1 MKKLIILLTILSSYV
16 GHAQQ
21 KVWSIQDCME
31 YAIKNNIQ
39 IQQQSLLIQDAE
51 INIKDAKGA
60 FLPNLGATAS
70 STWFN
75 NEASP
80 DFRTTDY
87 SVGTQMP
94 IFNGFQN
101 KNTLKIRTLEKK
113 SNELTIGA
121 TKDDIRIDIANAYL
135 QILLQQENLALLQAQ
150 YKLTQEQIELT
161 KNLVEAGTT
170 PEGDLLDLKA
180 IGATDLQ
187 NIVNSENSVAIAFIN
202 LKLLLNIEFDID
214 FDIEKMD
221 ITLKETVLLDKPIKE
236 IINKVLG
243 IRNEVKLAEQ
253 NIEIAK
259 QQEKITKGAY
269 LPTVSGFANLGESE
283 TTSDGI
289 LLQANGFGT
298 NYGLSVSVPL
308 FNRFATKNAVS
319 RNQVNTLRNEYQLE
333 QAKLQVTQNVYQTY
347 LDAKASKKSYEAA
360 QTAVEAQQL
369 AFNYAQN
376 RYEVGISNSLD
387 FSQAKLRLQNTQT
400 QLIQAKYSLL
410 FQLKLLELYYLEQS

>member
-1 MKKLIILLTILSSYV
+1 MNKFIIASLLLISVVST
-16 GHAQQ
+16 AQQ
-21 KVWSIQDCME
+21 KVWSIEDCME

-39 IQQQSLLIQDAE
+39 IKQQSLLTQDAE
-51 INIKDAKGA
+51 LNIKDAKGA

-75 NEASP
+75 NETSP

-187 NIVNSENSVAIAFIN
+187 NIVNSENSVTTAFIN

-269 LPTVSGFANLGESE
+269 LPTLSGFANLGESE

-298 NYGLSVSVPL
+298 NYGLSVSVPI
-308 FNRFATKNAVS
+308 FNRFATKNNVS
-319 RNQVNTLRNEYQLE
+319 RNKVNSMRSQYALE
-333 QAKLQVTQNVYQTY
+333 QAKLTLTQNVYQTY

-360 QTAVEAQQL
+360 QTAVKAQQL
-369 AFNYAQN
+369 AYEYAKS

-387 FSQAKLRLQNTQT
+387 FSQAKLRLQNVQT

-410 FQLKLLELYYLEQS
+410 FQLKLLELYYVVQS

>member
-1 MKKLIILLTILSSYV
+1 MVSYLTN
-16 GHAQQ
+16 AQE
-21 KVWSIQDCME
+21 KIWSIQDCME
-31 YAIKNNIQ
+31 YAIKNNITV
-39 IQQQSLLIQDAE
+39 QQQNLLTQDAE
-51 INIKDAKGA
+51 LNIKDAKGA
-60 FLPNLGATAS
+60 FLPNLGANAS
-70 STWFN
+70 STWFR
-75 NEASP
+75 NETSP

-87 SVGTQMP
+87 SVGTQIP

-101 KNTLKIRTLEKK
+101 KNTLKTRNLEKK

-121 TKDDIRIDIANAYL
+121 TKDDIRINIANAYL
-135 QILLQQENLALLQAQ
+135 QILLEQESLALLQAQ
-150 YKLTQEQIELT
+150 YKLTQEQIQLT

-170 PEGDLLDLKA
+170 PKGDLLDLQA

-187 NIVNSENSVAIAFIN
+187 NIVNGENRVAIAFIN

-214 FDIEKMD
+214 FDIQKMD
-221 ITLKETVLLDKPIKE
+221 VTLKETVLLDKPIKE
-236 IINKVLG
+236 IISKVLG
-243 IRNEVKLAEQ
+243 NRNEVKLAEQ

-298 NYGLSVSVPL
+298 NYGLSVSLPI

-319 RNQVNTLRNEYQLE
+319 RTQVNTMRNEYQLE

-360 QTAVEAQQL
+360 QVAVKAQEL
-369 AFNYAQN
+369 AFQYAQN

-410 FQLKLLELYYLEQS
+410 FQLKSLELYYVPTS

>member
-1 MKKLIILLTILSSYV
+1 MKKLFIITTLLISYISN
-16 GHAQQ
+16 AQE
-21 KVWSIQDCME
+21 KVWSIQDCMD

-39 IQQQSLLIQDAE
+39 IQQQSLLLQDAD

-70 STWFN
+70 TTWFR
-75 NEASP
+75 NETAP
-80 DFRTTDY
+80 DFRTADY
-87 SVGTQMP
+87 SVGTQVP

-101 KNTLKIRTLEKK
+101 RNTLKSRNLEKK

-121 TKDDIRIDIANAYL
+121 TKDDIRINIANAYL
-135 QILLQQENLALLQAQ
+135 QILLEQENLALLKAQ
-150 YKLTQEQIELT
+150 YKLTKEQIELT

-170 PEGDLLDLKA
+170 PEGDLLDLQA
-180 IGATDLQ
+180 VGATDLQ
-187 NIVNSENSVAIAFIN
+187 NIVNGENSVAIAFIN
-202 LKLLLNIEFDID
+202 LKLLLNVEFDIN
-214 FDIEKMD
+214 FDIQKMD
-221 ITLKETVLLDKPIKE
+221 VTLKETVLLDKPIKE

-243 IRNEVKLAEQ
+243 ARNEVKLAEQ
-253 NIEIAK
+253 NIEIAE

-269 LPTVSGFANLGESE
+269 LPTLSGFANLGESE

-298 NYGLSVSVPL
+298 NYGLSLSVPI

-319 RNQVNTLRNEYQLE
+319 RTQVNTMRNKYQLE

-387 FSQAKLRLQNTQT
+387 FSQAKLRLQNAQT

-410 FQLKLLELYYLEQS
+410 FQLKLLELYYNS

>member
-1 MKKLIILLTILSSYV
+1 MVSYLTN
-16 GHAQQ
+16 AQE
-21 KVWSIQDCME
+21 KIWSIQDCME
-31 YAIKNNIQ
+31 YAIKNNITV
-39 IQQQSLLIQDAE
+39 QQQNLLTQDAE
-51 INIKDAKGA
+51 LNIKDAKGA
-60 FLPNLGATAS
+60 FLPNLGANAS
-70 STWFN
+70 STWFR
-75 NEASP
+75 NETSP

-87 SVGTQMP
+87 SVGTQIP

-101 KNTLKIRTLEKK
+101 KNTLKTRNLEKK

-121 TKDDIRIDIANAYL
+121 TKDDIRINIANAYL
-135 QILLQQENLALLQAQ
+135 QILLEQESLALLQAQ
-150 YKLTQEQIELT
+150 YKLTQEQIQLT

-170 PEGDLLDLKA
+170 PKGDLLDLQA

-187 NIVNSENSVAIAFIN
+187 NIVNGENRVAIAFIN

-214 FDIEKMD
+214 FDIQKMD
-221 ITLKETVLLDKPIKE
+221 VTLKETVLLDKPIKE
-236 IINKVLG
+236 IISKVLG
-243 IRNEVKLAEQ
+243 NRNEVKLAEQ

-298 NYGLSVSVPL
+298 NYGLSVSLPI

-319 RNQVNTLRNEYQLE
+319 RTQVNTMRNEYQLE

-360 QTAVEAQQL
+360 QVAVKAQEL
-369 AFNYAQN
+369 AFQYAQN

-410 FQLKLLELYYLEQS
+410 FQLKLLELYYVPTS